1 MHTHTRRRMA
11 KGRTHSWIDIR
22 FALKF
27 KWLTRACHVH
37 TLLKGGE
44 PSDAPCL
51 PLLHM
56 YDIISTIIKPTHTHT
71 HIFTLG
77 CVCALTTSSSK
88 VAKLR
93 SRWQHFCSCG
103 SFEMVIRRLHPR
115 HPTSPRNSFF
125 PLPTPSHF
133 HLEIFNSFAT
143 LLHIFPAFLFS
154 FPLFYLYSKLLKN
167 TLKMHN
173 KL

>member
-56 YDIISTIIKPTHTHT
+56 YDIISTIIKPTHTDT

-115 HPTSPRNSFF
+115 HPTPPPETLSFPCQRRLISIWRF
-125 PLPTPSHF
+125 SILSQLFCIFFTHFYSH
-133 HLEIFNSFAT
+133 
-143 LLHIFPAFLFS
+143 FLFS
-154 FPLFYLYSKLLKN
+154 IFTVNCLKI
-167 TLKMHN
+167 H
-173 KL
+173 